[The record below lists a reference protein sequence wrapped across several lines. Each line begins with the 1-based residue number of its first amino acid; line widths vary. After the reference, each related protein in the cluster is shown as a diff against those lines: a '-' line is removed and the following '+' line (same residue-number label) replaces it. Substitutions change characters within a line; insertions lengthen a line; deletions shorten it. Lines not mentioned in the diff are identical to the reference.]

1 MKSLVVYETSDHVK
15 HPSLAEA
22 KRHAEQRY
30 GEALSQFAL
39 LLNSAQG
46 KYQPTLEILEKNH
59 NYMAKILHCS
69 DDRDMEA
76 QDENQNI

>member
-1 MKSLVVYETSDHVK
+1 MKSLVVYETSDGVRHLSV
-15 HPSLAEA
+15 AEA

-30 GEALSQFAL
+30 GEALSQFARL
-39 LLNSAQG
+39 LINAQG

-69 DDRDMEA
+69 ADREMEVS
-76 QDENQNI
+76 DET